1 MEEEEEVKKFIR
13 MSMRWTIGVVDSW
26 SWMARRD
33 ERESFNIGHLRGGG
47 RQVR

>member
-1 MEEEEEVKKFIR
+1 MEEAEEVKEFIR
-13 MSMRWTIGVVDSW
+13 LSIRCTIELVDSW

-33 ERESFNIGHLRGGG
+33 EKESVNIMYLRGGG